1 MNDLPVTA
9 PSTTDDVNIK
19 NSVQSQVSY
28 GGNKESEGIVISQEL
43 PVQPAVPE
51 YDLPKEVETVGVS
64 KTPTT
69 VSLPQIAQQQGVQSV
84 GHNVPLTPTSGAS
97 ITLPL
102 TEEQIQKALKTNS
115 KNSIRWLAEWC
126 VYQMRKVWNHV

>member
-19 NSVQSQVSY
+19 NSVQPQVSY
-28 GGNKESEGIVISQEL
+28 GGSKESEGVVISQEL
-43 PVQPAVPE
+43 PVQPAVLE

-102 TEEQIQKALKTNS
+102 TEEQIQSALKTSS
-115 KNSIRWLAEWC
+115 KKSIRWLAEWC

>member
-9 PSTTDDVNIK
+9 PSTTDDINI
-19 NSVQSQVSY
+19 NNAVQPQVSY
-28 GGNKESEGIVISQEL
+28 GGSKESEGVIVSQEL
-43 PVQPAVPE
+43 PVQPAVLE

-69 VSLPQIAQQQGVQSV
+69 VSLPQIAQQQGVESV

-102 TEEQIQKALKTNS
+102 TEEQIQNAMKTSS
-115 KNSIRWLAEWC
+115 KKSIRWLAEWC
-126 VYQMRKVWNHV
+126 VYQVRKVWNHV